1 MLKAG
6 AGLSLETC
14 QFMVNISGQVI
25 KEITPAD
32 ERLHREV
39 YESDLG
45 RKGTMNLEF
54 YGAGTSDGYG
64 ANIDSVEFA
73 NAEACV

>member
-1 MLKAG
+1 
-6 AGLSLETC
+6 
-14 QFMVNISGQVI
+14 MVKIGGKVI

-32 ERLHREV
+32 KRLHREV
-39 YESDLG
+39 YELDLG
-45 RKGTMNLEF
+45 RKGKMNLKF

-64 ANIDSVEFA
+64 ANIDSVVFA